1 MPSPVSPIQIELT
14 VDERVELEA
23 RARAQALPHRDVIRA
38 RVVLAVANGASFA
51 QTARDFGQQ
60 RRIVRK
66 WAARF
71 AEKRIRGLEEEGN
84 RGRKARFSPGGRDA
98 ADQACLRAT

>member
-51 QTARDFGQQ
+51 QTARDFGQGAGSPPGNSPS
-60 RRIVRK
+60 RPPGLGSRAVRFGQVRTGAK
-66 WAARF
+66 L
-71 AEKRIRGLEEEGN
+71 I
-84 RGRKARFSPGGRDA
+84 
-98 ADQACLRAT
+98 